1 MKVLRYRICCL
12 KLLIET
18 LRILCEQPG
27 IIRPFE
33 TTNEYVLLV
42 GCSVGIQEDTA
53 LGQERIQQSS
63 SIHYGV
69 RLF

>member
-1 MKVLRYRICCL
+1 MLTARAVK
-12 KLLIET
+12 
-18 LRILCEQPG
+18 
-27 IIRPFE
+27 
-33 TTNEYVLLV
+33 TTNEYLLLV

-63 SIHYGV
+63 SIHHGV